1 MNYCC
6 RQYQITHSV
15 KSTYYNIKIAETDG
29 KGSGS
34 VTPASE
40 AAPSLTPGS
49 RAGRFDS
56 FLSKL
61 LLFANI

>member
-1 MNYCC
+1 MNDYC
-6 RQYQITHSV
+6 RQYQITHRV
-15 KSTYYNIKIAETDG
+15 KSTYYKIKITETDG
-29 KGSGS
+29 KGR

-40 AAPSLTPGS
+40 AAPSLTPDS

-61 LLFANI
+61 LLSANI